1 MTTPLRNKLFH
12 GLDMEREKDTCI
24 YDPIHGFVEITPL
37 MRMCIDTPEFQR
49 LRELKQ
55 LGAVHYVFP
64 SATHTR
70 FEHSIGTSYLAGT
83 LIAQLKK
90 HQPELFITER
100 DIELVRLAGL
110 LHDLGHGPFS
120 HLYDHYIR
128 NPEEEVEHEERG
140 IQIFRG
146 MVKRYRL
153 PLESGEVDYICDMIN
168 PNEIQKHHWR
178 YQMIANKF
186 HSIDV
191 DKMDYI
197 QRDSYHLG
205 LSFGGDYKR
214 IFQECRVVKYKEHH
228 VLAWSEKSEFDLFSL
243 FSARYRL
250 HKQVLTHHKVKA
262 YEYMIIRIFKILR
275 QIGWLEPRCFLNW
288 TDSMITQR
296 HLHTDPDIY
305 VIQFD
310 MDCRRVPRLCYEK
323 LSSTTSSSIQ
333 STTTPSILS
342 NKFTMT
348 ETHIVDTIN
357 IGYMNT
363 NSHPLYEIIYY
374 DSQTRKNTMMDI
386 ASMVGFKKT
395 INNSSF
401 PIPKGHRESLH
412 RIFLCKSE
420 DEMTEK
426 ERFEIEE
433 LKTNQIKTE

>member
-1 MTTPLRNKLFH
+1 MTMTTSLRNQLMDRID
-12 GLDMEREKDTCI
+12 LENEKDTCI

-83 LIAQLKK
+83 LMTQLKK
-90 HQPELFITER
+90 RQPELFITER
-100 DIELVRLAGL
+100 DIELVRMAGL

-128 NPEEEVEHEERG
+128 ESDEEEHEMRG
-140 IQIFRG
+140 IRIFRG
-146 MVKRYRL
+146 MVKRYRM
-153 PLESGEVDYICDMIN
+153 PLEPIEVEYICDMIN
-168 PNEIQKHHWR
+168 PSEIQKHNWR
-178 YQMIANKF
+178 YQIIANKF

-214 IFQECRVVKYKEHH
+214 IFQECRVVKYEEHH

-262 YEYMIIRIFKILR
+262 YEYIIIRIFKILR
-275 QIGWLEPRCFLNW
+275 KIGWLETRCFLNW

-296 HLHTDPDIY
+296 HLHTDPEIY
-305 VIQFD
+305 VLQFD
-310 MDCRRVPRLCYEK
+310 MDCRRVPRLYYEK
-323 LSSTTSSSIQ
+323 ISSSTEPSSEP
-333 STTTPSILS
+333 STEPLVMMDKESY
-342 NKFTMT
+342 
-348 ETHIVDTIN
+348 IVDQIEL
-357 IGYMNT
+357 GYMNT
-363 NSHPLYEIIYY
+363 NRHPLYEIIYY
-374 DSQTRKNTMMDI
+374 DSETKKKTMMDI
-386 ASMVGFKKT
+386 ASLMGFKKT
-395 INNSSF
+395 MSTASF
-401 PIPKGHRESLH
+401 PIPSGHREMLY
-412 RIFLCKSE
+412 RIYLCKME
-420 DEMTEK
+420 NDLTDE
-426 ERFEIEE
+426 ERIEIEE
-433 LKTNQIKTE
+433 LKLKTNQD